1 MRLFFIITLLFTLSG
16 CVSPQ
21 PHHGASINNLEKVGN
36 YQGIVDHYRKQLVNK
51 PNNSTIMLK
60 LADAYC
66 HLGDTESAQFYISQL
81 TSPRLHNGEYYFV
94 AGNIDMAAEK
104 YQSAVKQYEQ
114 AIKKHINNPA
124 IYIKQGIA
132 YGYLNDYKNA
142 RHSFNQARLHGYD
155 ENIVKNNL
163 ATLKIAQNQN
173 QQAVDLL
180 LPVYQHNPKNK
191 KVAFNLAIA
200 LVRAGDIPQAKQ
212 VLLAHYSQDETEQ
225 LVNALKIHQEKM
237 EQ

>member
-1 MRLFFIITLLFTLSG
+1 MRFLLIITVSLTLSG

-21 PHHGASINNLEKVGN
+21 AHHGASIDNLEKVGN

-51 PNNSTIMLK
+51 PNNPTTMLK

-81 TSPRLHNGEYYFV
+81 TSPSLHNGEYYFV
-94 AGNIDMAAEK
+94 AGNIDMAAEQ
-104 YQSAVKQYEQ
+104 YQSAVKKYDQ
-114 AIKKHINNPA
+114 AINKHINNPA
-124 IYIKQGIA
+124 IYIKKGIA
-132 YGYLNDYKNA
+132 YGYLYDYKNA
-142 RHSFNQARLHGYD
+142 SHSFNQARLHGYD

-200 LVRAGDIPQAKQ
+200 LVRAGDITQAKQ
-212 VLLAHYSQDETEQ
+212 ILLTHYSKAETTQ
-225 LVNALKIHQEKM
+225 LINALENPVKKD
-237 EQ
+237 